1 MCIAYQS
8 RMMTPRNPAS
18 HPARKLV
25 ACIALAAAF
34 AGACAD
40 GSGLPP
46 PNFATNSGS
55 ETPRAYQLG
64 IGDKLKVTVF
74 GEKDLSG
81 EFEIN
86 GQGNISMPLV
96 GEIAAKGATLSQ
108 FRSRIRKKLENGYLT
123 KPRVAIEV
131 LNYRPIYVHG
141 EVRSGGE
148 FEYKNGLRIRDVIAK
163 AGGYTY
169 RANQGYV
176 IMSREGANEV
186 RLSLP
191 SSTPVLP
198 GDNIRVPERFF

>member
-8 RMMTPRNPAS
+8 RMMTPRNPANR
-18 HPARKLV
+18 PTRKLV

-34 AGACAD
+34 VGACAD

-55 ETPRAYQLG
+55 ETARAYQLG

-81 EFEIN
+81 EFEVN

-96 GEIAAKGATLSQ
+96 GEIKARGATLSQ
-108 FRSRIRKKLENGYLT
+108 FRARIRKKLENGYLT
-123 KPRVAIEV
+123 NPRVAIEV

-169 RANQGYV
+169 RANQRYV
-176 IMSREGANEV
+176 IISREGANEV